1 MCSKCM
7 LLPNIC
13 NLHGMHYSI
22 YTLTLMQ
29 DGTMPIHLASVR
41 GKVEMVRALIRMGS
55 SPTVCAEGEVCDING
70 KSAKGREGSSLP

>member
-1 MCSKCM
+1 MCSECT
-7 LLPNIC
+7 LLPNLY
-13 NLHGMHYSI
+13 NLHGMHYSM

-29 DGTMPIHLASVR
+29 DGTMPIHLACVR

-70 KSAKGREGSSLP
+70 KSAKSREGFSLP